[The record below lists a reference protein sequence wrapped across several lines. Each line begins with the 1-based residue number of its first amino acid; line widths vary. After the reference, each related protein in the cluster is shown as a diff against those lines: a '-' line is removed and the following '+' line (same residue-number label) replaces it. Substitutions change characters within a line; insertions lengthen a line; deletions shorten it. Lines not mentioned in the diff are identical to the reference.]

1 MLFEVR
7 LNTID
12 KVKEFNEICNQYDFD
27 IDVISGKYVV
37 NGKSILGLL
46 SLDLTKKLIVRIDNK
61 DLNKLVLKVKKFI
74 DIH

>member
-12 KVKEFNEICNQYDFD
+12 KVKEFSEICNQYDFD